1 MAAKKPIAK
10 APKAAPAK
18 KVVQAKADSKKA
30 VGPTARTCP
39 LVMDGEV
46 DAEDFSERDCLTCS
60 EFDCRFCE
68 SGNGSGALRS
78 RLFAAGG
85 DDGESDGE
93 VGDFDEDFDPGCD
106 GEEGDDGSEEE
117 GDDDELL

>member
-10 APKAAPAK
+10 VPKAALAK
-18 KVVQAKADSKKA
+18 KVAQAKTVVKKA

-46 DAEDFSERDCLTCS
+46 DAEDFSETDCLKCS

-68 SGNGSGALRS
+68 SVHGSGALRS
-78 RLFAAGG
+78 RLFATGG
-85 DDGESDGE
+85 DEGEDDGE
-93 VGDFDEDFDPGCD
+93 DFDEDFDPDGGD
-106 GEEGDDGSEEE
+106 EDGDEDEGEEDD
-117 GDDDELL
+117 LL

>member
-10 APKAAPAK
+10 VPKAAPAK
-18 KVVQAKADSKKA
+18 NVAQAKTVIKKA

-46 DAEDFSERDCLTCS
+46 DAEDFSETDCLKCS

-68 SGNGSGALRS
+68 SGHGSGALRS
-78 RLFAAGG
+78 RLFATGEDEEDG
-85 DDGESDGE
+85 DDFG
-93 VGDFDEDFDPGCD
+93 EDFDPEGGD
-106 GEEGDDGSEEE
+106 EDGDEDEGEEDD
-117 GDDDELL
+117 LL